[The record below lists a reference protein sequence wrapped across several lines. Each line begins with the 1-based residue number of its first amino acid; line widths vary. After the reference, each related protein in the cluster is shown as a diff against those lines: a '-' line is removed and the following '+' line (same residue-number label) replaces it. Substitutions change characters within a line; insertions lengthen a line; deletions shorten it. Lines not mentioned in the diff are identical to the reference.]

1 MKGRYRVKIKRSGT
15 GLRRVSFLICLLFLL
30 GTGFQPLAAGE
41 QKDLILVLDTSL
53 SMAGLCPGCRN
64 IFAVVKKS
72 LDGFVEKLEDG
83 DSLTFI
89 TFDSVVKVYPTVYVR
104 DDDDKEILKKYIS
117 VTEAKGPWTFTQEM
131 MKNVFQTATNLEK
144 KDSDRQQ
151 VIVVLT
157 DGLDDPPPGLRHKRL
172 NIHEIATAY
181 SKKDWFIYL
190 VNLGT
195 LKESPRLARLQKLLQ
210 ENVTKYTKVVEA
222 MEEPG
227 KVIDKT
233 LTTDIQKDLEEK
245 RREEG
250 GFFATPYFWALVV
263 LAILLIGAFLARRF
277 LQLRVGGKL
286 EYWDHT
292 MMDPYTKAFDLSKH
306 NRREVTVGRGAGN
319 VLNIRDIEIPEPF
332 RIVAVRDGGAVR
344 CALRWGNAYNIY
356 FVNREPGKFMEEGD
370 VFKVANYTFRYIKS

>member
-1 MKGRYRVKIKRSGT
+1 MKIRKSGT
-15 GLRRVSFLICLLFLL
+15 GLRRVSFLICLLIIL

-72 LDGFVEKLEDG
+72 LDGYVEKLEDG

-89 TFDSVVKVYPTVYVR
+89 TFDAVVKVYPTVYVQ
-104 DDDDKEILKKYIS
+104 DDDDIEILRKYIS

-131 MKNVFQTATNLEK
+131 MKNVFQTATGLEK

-222 MEEPG
+222 SDEPG

-233 LTTDIQKDLEEK
+233 LTTDMQRDIEEK
-245 RREEG
+245 RREER
-250 GFFATPYFWALVV
+250 GFFSTPYFWALVV
-263 LAILLIGAFLARRF
+263 LVILLIGAFLARRF

-292 MMDPYTKAFDLSKH
+292 MMDPYIKAFDLSKY

-332 RIVAVRDGGAVR
+332 RIVAVRDGGTVR
-344 CALRWGNAYNIY
+344 CALRWGSAYNIY

-370 VFKVANYTFRYIKS
+370 VFKVANYTFRYNKS